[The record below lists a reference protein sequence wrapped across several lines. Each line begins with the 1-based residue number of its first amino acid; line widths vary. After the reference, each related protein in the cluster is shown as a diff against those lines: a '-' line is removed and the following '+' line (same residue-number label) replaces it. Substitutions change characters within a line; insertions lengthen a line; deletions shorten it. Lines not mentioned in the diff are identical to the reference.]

1 MKLILVRHGN
11 TFGPGDKVV
20 WVGARSDLDLV
31 EKGREQAKEV
41 GKALKAASVKPD
53 CILCGPLKRTVQ
65 TAHIMAD
72 TAGWVDLTPQVD
84 DALCEIDYGTW
95 EGQSNDDIRAAHGDK
110 DIDGWQK
117 RSIWPEGYDWTPS
130 PDAILKSWNAMI
142 AAIQEQ
148 HGRDATAVI
157 VTSNGILRMAAP
169 QYGIKAE
176 EAKVGTGHICVIE
189 DGAIKVWNKRTL
201 N

>member
-31 EKGREQAKEV
+31 EKGRKQAKEV
-41 GKALKAASVKPD
+41 GEAMRTANITPD

-65 TAHIMAD
+65 TASIMAN
-72 TAGWVDLTPQVD
+72 TAGWVDLAPQVN

-117 RSIWPEGYDWTPS
+117 QSIWPEGYDWSPS
-130 PDAILKSWNAMI
+130 PDAILKGWNAMI
-142 AAIQEQ
+142 ATIQEQ
-148 HGRDATAVI
+148 YGPDATAII

-176 EAKVGTGHICVIE
+176 EAKVGTGHICIIE